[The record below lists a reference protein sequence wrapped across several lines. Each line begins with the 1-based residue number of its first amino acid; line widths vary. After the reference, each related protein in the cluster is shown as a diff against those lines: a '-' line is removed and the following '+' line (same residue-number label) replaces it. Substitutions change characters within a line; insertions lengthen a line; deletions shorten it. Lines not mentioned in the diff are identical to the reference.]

1 MSIGTRKFLPRPPT
15 SLPRR
20 GARLL
25 AVAAKTEALNAM
37 GDCSGER
44 ERDVARRGRRNAV
57 PGTRAIAEP
66 CRGTKPKAEAPSVPL
81 RGAPCVG
88 SP

>member
-1 MSIGTRKFLPRPPT
+1 MSIGTKKFLPRPPT

-25 AVAAKTEALNAM
+25 AVSVMTAALSALGA
-37 GDCSGER
+37 CRGER
-44 ERDVARRGRRNAV
+44 ERDDARRGRRNAV
-57 PGTRAIAEP
+57 PGTRPMPACP
-66 CRGTKPKAEAPSVPL
+66 GTRPAARAPSAPR